1 MIRLPPRSTR
11 TDTLFPYTTLFRS
24 PRHGAQVHFEYTS
37 YAQYRLLR
45 RLVGHAGKIR
55 FFMDEDGALQA
66 AFKTAFADRIRDDEV
81 DGAAVKIDKSM
92 TVDERRLLVAET
104 KQMLERYRAEEGLE
118 NGRASCRER
127 VCKYV

>member
-1 MIRLPPRSTR
+1 
-11 TDTLFPYTTLFRS
+11 
-24 PRHGAQVHFEYTS
+24 
-37 YAQYRLLR
+37 
-45 RLVGHAGKIR
+45 
-55 FFMDEDGALQA
+55 MDEDGALQA

-118 NGRASCRER
+118 RLSDAELQDHCVADEGGILIALLNKMNADELSEIDPLLTTGLCHYSDIGQEHI
-127 VCKYV
+127 